1 MLDFRRQQ
9 QGSKRQEGTQRFS
22 CGISDSIFISY
33 LVQVLT
39 RLALLVGVVACLNKL
54 MVRDG
59 EQKLVEVNRN
69 AVLRLEHFRSARRL
83 LWRSR
88 TVLAG
93 TVEPHRLR

>member
-69 AVLRLEHFRSARRL
+69 AVLRLEHFRR
-83 LWRSR
+83 
-88 TVLAG
+88 
-93 TVEPHRLR
+93 